1 VRRAFASA
9 HGRDWTADDRE
20 AVMGS
25 NSRQWSETMKRRLQL
40 DLTAEQIEEAVVDA
54 MVERYRREGAPAI
67 HGAVEAVR
75 RLAADRPL
83 ALASSSHRRVI
94 DAALDGTGL
103 RDAFRAVV
111 SSDEVDHGK
120 PAPDVFLEAAERLGV
135 APREVLVV
143 EDSLNGL
150 KAGQA
155 AGMTTVLVPN
165 RSVPPAPGSDEVADV
180 VLESLAELD
189 PGDIDTRLGTR
200 S

>member
-1 VRRAFASA
+1 
-9 HGRDWTADDRE
+9 
-20 AVMGS
+20 
-25 NSRQWSETMKRRLQL
+25 
-40 DLTAEQIEEAVVDA
+40 
-54 MVERYRREGAPAI
+54 
-67 HGAVEAVR
+67 
-75 RLAADRPL
+75 
-83 ALASSSHRRVI
+83 
-94 DAALDGTGL
+94 
-103 RDAFRAVV
+103 VV